1 MGGLILGF
9 WGWADLR
16 KLSVCLRQANHIN
29 HINQINRTMLKEQL
43 EKLAP
48 VRSNPC
54 ITISLNTHRT
64 HPANVQDATVL
75 KNLCTDAENRLL
87 SEFDKRSILP
97 LLEQLKTL
105 HTDVDVNHNL
115 DSLHIF
121 LSEGVR
127 EIIRSPWPTMGDRVE
142 IADSFAIRPLIKA
155 VNRTEEYLIM
165 VVSQSGVQ
173 LYTATNDAIQAE
185 ISNGDFPFKQ
195 MSNQETDTEKLSD
208 SKRLD
213 NLVREFLNVVDK
225 ALNKV
230 HTETGMRCVIICTED
245 NHSRLMQV
253 ADKPAA
259 YYGYVPINYNNT
271 AKHKIAA
278 DAWAMVLSHQEQQ
291 KIKAIAEMQE
301 AVSHG
306 KVVTDPQEIFR
317 AAKEGRADLL
327 IVHETFR
334 LPARI
339 TGEFTFEAINDATAS
354 DATNDITSDIA
365 WEVISKKGRAI
376 FTNQEDIKTLGDM
389 ALKVRY

>member
-1 MGGLILGF
+1 
-9 WGWADLR
+9 
-16 KLSVCLRQANHIN
+16 
-29 HINQINRTMLKEQL
+29 MLKEQL

-87 SEFDKRSILP
+87 SEFDKRSVLP

-105 HTDVDVNHNL
+105 HRDVDVNHNL

-127 EIIRSPWPTMGDRVE
+127 EIIRSPWPTMGGDRVQ

-173 LYTATNDAIQAE
+173 LYSAINDAIQTE

-195 MSNQETDTEKLSD
+195 TSNYETDTEKLSD

-225 ALNKV
+225 ALIKV
-230 HTETGMRCVIICTED
+230 HAETGMRCVIIATED
-245 NHSRLMQV
+245 NYSRLMQV
-253 ADKPAA
+253 ADKPGA
-259 YYGYVPINYNNT
+259 YYGYFPINYNNT

-306 KVVTDPQEIFR
+306 RVVTDPQEIFR

-327 IVHETFR
+327 IIHENFR

-339 TGEFTFEAINDATAS
+339 TGEFTFKAIDDATAS
-354 DATNDITSDIA
+354 DTTTDITSDIA

-376 FTNQEDIKTLGDM
+376 FTNHEALQTLGDM